1 MYIVYVHVGMSY
13 ASFKQTRAP
22 TRDDFFLR
30 WQEPAA
36 WLQGPF
42 LPLEI
47 LTHRRKI
54 RSESS
59 PSDLWYGI
67 PQKHQENRILNIP
80 VMDIYD
86 PVIIN

>member
-36 WLQGPF
+36 WLQGP
-42 LPLEI
+42 I
-47 LTHRRKI
+47 LT
-54 RSESS
+54 SGNSY
-59 PSDLWYGI
+59 PSA
-67 PQKHQENRILNIP
+67 ENPLREQP
-80 VMDIYD
+80 FGF
-86 PVIIN
+86 VIWDTPKTSRE